1 MRLHTIGICGLA
13 LGSSLSASG
22 WAASQGWAAP
32 DSLLARLTREALDSA
47 PAVRRAEALARAAER
62 RVRPAGALPDPM
74 LMAGVMD
81 LTLPR
86 FAFRESD
93 FTEVDVEVSQALP
106 WPGTLK
112 AQSRAAGATA
122 RASRADLA
130 ALRREVIT
138 RVSSAYYRLRYV
150 VAAQR
155 VLAAQHRLL
164 GSVVEISM
172 ARYATG
178 SAPPSDPLQAR
189 TAVARLETDSASLAA
204 EEASLRAELRAVR
217 GVRESEQLAIS
228 PIDAGEIAGTLAD
241 TGAHLA
247 AVQGGDPLA
256 GHPRVQSRAAEVEAA
271 DYTTR
276 IAALQGRPDFVFT
289 PRYGARPLGADFF
302 SAFLGVRVPIWAG
315 RKQRLLTEA
324 AGLEAEAA
332 RSRLDEER
340 AALAADLDRTG
351 AEARANA
358 TRLRLL
364 MQQVVPL
371 TRESVEAALRE
382 YRTGL
387 VGFLNVLTAQDAAYR
402 AELESAEAAARYRIQ
417 LVILEQLL
425 APEVP

>member
-164 GSVVEISM
+164 ASLLKAFAG
-172 ARYATG
+172 RG
-178 SAPPSDPLQAR
+178 FLCGLQR
-189 TAVARLETDSASLAA
+189 ARLAKDFDHVIVMRGGRIVEQGRYEELAREGTELGKLIAA
-204 EEASLRAELRAVR
+204 E
-217 GVRESEQLAIS
+217 
-228 PIDAGEIAGTLAD
+228 
-241 TGAHLA
+241 
-247 AVQGGDPLA
+247 
-256 GHPRVQSRAAEVEAA
+256 
-271 DYTTR
+271 
-276 IAALQGRPDFVFT
+276 
-289 PRYGARPLGADFF
+289 
-302 SAFLGVRVPIWAG
+302 
-315 RKQRLLTEA
+315 
-324 AGLEAEAA
+324 
-332 RSRLDEER
+332 
-340 AALAADLDRTG
+340 
-351 AEARANA
+351 
-358 TRLRLL
+358 
-364 MQQVVPL
+364 
-371 TRESVEAALRE
+371 
-382 YRTGL
+382 
-387 VGFLNVLTAQDAAYR
+387 
-402 AELESAEAAARYRIQ
+402 
-417 LVILEQLL
+417 
-425 APEVP
+425 